1 MKNSRK
7 LQSLEETLKSYKK
20 RILTQSMIQWMKAV
34 FRSEILL

>member
-20 RILTQSMIQWMKAV
+20 RILNQSIIQWMKAV
-34 FRSEILL
+34 FRSEIL